1 MTWMDRNMPETKLS
15 LMRFKASWRRYRR
28 EVHLAK
34 AMMDL
39 ERASNRLEK
48 AGEIGLRIKLL
59 HLAVEVGDL
68 P

>member
-15 LMRFKASWRRYRR
+15 LMRFRASWRRYRR

-39 ERASNRLEK
+39 ERAAERLEK
-48 AGEIGLRIKLL
+48 VGALELRFKLL
-59 HLAVEVGDL
+59 LLAIEVGDL